1 MKTDFFILTA
11 TMSSATIDKWNKLET
26 LIGHRCDSI
35 EDFVEGIHRIV
46 VAEQQAKQNVLALQ
60 DSLHQQEIITLRQQ
74 LVEKDS
80 QINTS
85 NQQLEASNRE
95 NESLRNALEKNK
107 AILTQTMNQLIDN
120 MNYLENAKL
129 KGLTADTI
137 LAVQQD
143 TMDSVLSLVDIK
155 PINEIGKRFDS
166 KFQYA
171 EEIENTEDPLK
182 DGIVAETI
190 SIGYRQNQVCIK
202 PQRVVVYKYK
212 K

>member
-11 TMSSATIDKWNKLET
+11 TMSTSTIDKWNELET

-74 LVEKDS
+74 LVETENIQNS
-80 QINTS
+80 LQ
-85 NQQLEASNRE
+85 QQLEVIAQE
-95 NESLRNALEKNK
+95 NKSLHSELENNK
-107 AILTQTMNQLIDN
+107 VILTQTMNQLIEN
-120 MNYLENAKL
+120 VAYLENAKL
-129 KGLTADTI
+129 KGLAADTI
-137 LAVQQD
+137 LTVQQERIN
-143 TMDSVLSLVDIK
+143 SILSHVEITPIK
-155 PINEIGKRFDS
+155 EVGEPFNS
-166 KFQYA
+166 KFQYI
-171 EEIENTEDPLK
+171 EEIETTDDLSR

-190 SIGYRQNQVCIK
+190 NVGYRQNQVCIK

>member
-1 MKTDFFILTA
+1 
-11 TMSSATIDKWNKLET
+11 MS
-26 LIGHRCDSI
+26 
-35 EDFVEGIHRIV
+35 
-46 VAEQQAKQNVLALQ
+46 
-60 DSLHQQEIITLRQQ
+60 
-74 LVEKDS
+74 
-80 QINTS
+80 
-85 NQQLEASNRE
+85 
-95 NESLRNALEKNK
+95 
-107 AILTQTMNQLIDN
+107 
-120 MNYLENAKL
+120 YLENAKL

-143 TMDSVLSLVDIK
+143 TMDSVLFLVDIK